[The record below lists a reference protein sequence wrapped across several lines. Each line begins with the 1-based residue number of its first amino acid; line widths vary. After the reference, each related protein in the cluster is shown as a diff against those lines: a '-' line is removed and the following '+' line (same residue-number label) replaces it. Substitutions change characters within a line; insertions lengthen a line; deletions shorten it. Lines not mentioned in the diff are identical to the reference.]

1 MDIQERLE
9 KLICGNPSS
18 IDAFLRQ
25 VCKNQHID
33 ETKAEMH
40 IHMLRLDGNNRPR
53 INDLCDFLIN
63 RIIDY
68 CIPISEIHDANK
80 KDALYNTKQYTTA
93 LYRKARNLFTDLS
106 NTGEVG
112 ELALSVLTQSILKMP
127 QVLCK
132 MALKT
137 NPEVHY
143 HGADGVYGKYDSD
156 KEKFCLYWG
165 EAKVYADIGNALT
178 ECFDSIKDLLTQ
190 EGITGTRKERD
201 IELFRSNLDFD
212 DQTLEEA
219 IIEYLDPENPQYNK
233 LEYRGVCL
241 VGYTEESYP
250 NDFSLVEDVIFG
262 KIQTKIEDFTNKI
275 KTRLK
280 NRSPLDTFVLEIFLV
295 PFSDVEKFREVFLE
309 LLK

>member
-1 MDIQERLE
+1 M
-9 KLICGNPSS
+9 
-18 IDAFLRQ
+18 
-25 VCKNQHID
+25 
-33 ETKAEMH
+33 
-40 IHMLRLDGNNRPR
+40 
-53 INDLCDFLIN
+53 
-63 RIIDY
+63 
-68 CIPISEIHDANK
+68 
-80 KDALYNTKQYTTA
+80 
-93 LYRKARNLFTDLS
+93 
-106 NTGEVG
+106 
-112 ELALSVLTQSILKMP
+112 
-127 QVLCK
+127 
-132 MALKT
+132 
-137 NPEVHY
+137 
-143 HGADGVYGKYDSD
+143 
-156 KEKFCLYWG
+156 
-165 EAKVYADIGNALT
+165 
-178 ECFDSIKDLLTQ
+178 
-190 EGITGTRKERD
+190 
-201 IELFRSNLDFD
+201 FRSNLDFD